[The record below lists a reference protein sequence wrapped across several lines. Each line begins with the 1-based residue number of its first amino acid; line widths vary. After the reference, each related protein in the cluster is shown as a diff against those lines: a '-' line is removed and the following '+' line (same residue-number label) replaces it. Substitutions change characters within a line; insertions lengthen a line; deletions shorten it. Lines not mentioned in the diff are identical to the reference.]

1 MYALLDQSVLSV
13 CQERDEEPVVKKL
26 TSEPI
31 LVKEEHFGVPL
42 EGSTLNRRPLHFP
55 VPEIRYL
62 VKEISVVWHLYGG
75 KDFGGGALSSSPA
88 RSQGY
93 IFGVGPLL
101 IQNHAS
107 YKICVL

>member
-1 MYALLDQSVLSV
+1 MHYLKKLFVS
-13 CQERDEEPVVKKL
+13 QERDEEPLVKKL

-31 LVKEEHFGVPL
+31 LVKEEHFSAPL
-42 EGSTLNRRPLHFP
+42 EGSNSNRGPLHFP

-88 RSQGY
+88 RSRGY
-93 IFGVGPLL
+93 IFVIGRLL
-101 IQNHAS
+101 VQNHAS
-107 YKICVL
+107 YKNFMYL